1 MVCKVC
7 VSTGNEVDDS
17 TLARTFGKY
26 PSFQK
31 AKIVRDGRTKKP
43 KGYGFVSFADPAD
56 FTKVFVSEVCVV
68 ERQIL
73 CVYVVCD
80 EI

>member
-1 MVCKVC
+1 MRAWA
-7 VSTGNEVDDS
+7 GNEVDDS

-43 KGYGFVSFADPAD
+43 KGYGFVSFSDPAD
-56 FTKVFVSEVCVV
+56 FTKVCAGRRRGRGRKCRNGEGEAEACA
-68 ERQIL
+68 
-73 CVYVVCD
+73 
-80 EI
+80 

>member
-1 MVCKVC
+1 MC

-56 FTKVFVSEVCVV
+56 FTKVFVSEVCVG

-80 EI
+80 EV

>member
-1 MVCKVC
+1 VC

-56 FTKVFVSEVCVV
+56 FTKVFVSEVCF
-68 ERQIL
+68 RSL
-73 CVYVVCD
+73 CQSVNLMCVCAMCFR
-80 EI
+80 